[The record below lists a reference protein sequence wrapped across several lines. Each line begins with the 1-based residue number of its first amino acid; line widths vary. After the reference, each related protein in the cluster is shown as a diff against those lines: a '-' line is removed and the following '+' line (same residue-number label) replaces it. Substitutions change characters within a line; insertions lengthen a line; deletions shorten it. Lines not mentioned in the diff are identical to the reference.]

1 MVQLRTC
8 LGCIPGEIVFT
19 NLRHRG
25 SSSQLR
31 PPSIHLA
38 PHIAVVICLLLE
50 LPMYKLSIKIIAL
63 NRTREFFIG
72 MIDQLAVRSHTEVV
86 LLSGRDVTA
95 I

>member
-19 NLRHRG
+19 NLRHQG

-38 PHIAVVICLLLE
+38 PQIAVVTCFFLE
-50 LPMYKLSIKIIAL
+50 LPMYKLLIKIIAL
-63 NRTREFFIG
+63 NRTREFLIG
-72 MIDQLAVRSHTEVV
+72 MIDQLAERSHGKVV